1 MVDMSSSFVEEVV
14 EPVRLIDILPS
25 SIHGSEGSPIRTIEF
40 KDIADLETYL
50 FTVPSHEY
58 VFRFM

>member
-1 MVDMSSSFVEEVV
+1 MLDLSSCFVEDVV
-14 EPVRLIDILPS
+14 EPVQLIDILPS
-25 SIHGSEGSPIRTIEF
+25 TIHGTEGSPIRTIEF

-50 FTVPSHEY
+50 LTVPSHEY